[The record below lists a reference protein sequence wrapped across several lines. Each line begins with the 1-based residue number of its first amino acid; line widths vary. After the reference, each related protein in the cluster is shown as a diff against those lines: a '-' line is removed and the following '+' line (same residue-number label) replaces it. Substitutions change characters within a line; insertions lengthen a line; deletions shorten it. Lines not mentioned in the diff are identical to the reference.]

1 MDHPKISTNL
11 ASTAEDFTRDAGR
24 FAGKVAVMT
33 GAACAAYLPSDDAA
47 FLTGVRLD
55 MDGGRSI
62 G

>member
-1 MDHPKISTNL
+1 MDDAKTSTNL
-11 ASTAEDFTRDAGR
+11 ASNAEDLTRDAGR
-24 FAGKVAVMT
+24 FAGKVAVVT
-33 GAACAAYLPSDDAA
+33 GTAGAAYLPSDDAA